1 MSLPTEFKLNTGAS
15 IPAIGLGTWQAKPGE
30 VGQAVLHAL
39 KCGYRHLD
47 CAFIYQ
53 NEKEVGEA
61 IKASGI
67 PREEIFITSK
77 VSVSPYHIPLL
88 MEVITSGAIAD
99 VKQVEHL
106 PAQRRCRAG
115 ADVEGSPDGLSG
127 SVFGALAGVHS
138 RLVPNETSA
147 LFPTNPDGTRAVD
160 RSWNQQDTW
169 RQMEELYRAGKVKAI
184 GVSNFSIPYLEHLEK
199 TWTVVPAVN
208 QVELH
213 PYCPQHKLKKWCE
226 DKGILLEAYC
236 PLGSTNSPLLSDPEI
251 GAIAAKY
258 NVSPATILIS
268 YQVNRGCVVLPKSV
282 NPSRIE
288 ENFKVIPLAKEDME
302 VLEGMAAKG
311 KQQRVNTPA
320 WGHDLGFDDWY
331 GPGNKNAPK

>member
-1 MSLPTEFKLNTGAS
+1 MSVPTEFKLNTGAS
-15 IPAIGLGTWQAKPGE
+15 IPAVGLGTWQAKPGE

-47 CAFIYQ
+47 CALIYQ

-77 VSVSPYHIPLL
+77 VWNTYQDNVAASL
-88 MEVITSGAIAD
+88 
-99 VKQVEHL
+99 
-106 PAQRRCRAG
+106 AQTLK
-115 ADVEGSPDGLSG
+115 DLQTDYLD
-127 SVFGALAGVHS
+127 LYLVHWPV

-169 RQMEELYRAGKVKAI
+169 RQMEELYKAGKVKAI

-226 DKGILLEAYC
+226 DKGIVLEAYC
-236 PLGSTNSPLLSDPEI
+236 PLGSTNSPLLKDPEI
-251 GAIAAKY
+251 GAIAEKY
-258 NVSPATILIS
+258 KVSPATILIS
-268 YQVNRGCVVLPKSV
+268 YQVNRGCIVLPKSV

-302 VLEGMAAKG
+302 VLEGMAARG

>member
-77 VSVSPYHIPLL
+77 VWNTYQPNV
-88 MEVITSGAIAD
+88 A
-99 VKQVEHL
+99 
-106 PAQRRCRAG
+106 AG
-115 ADVEGSPDGLSG
+115 LEQTLKDLQTDYLD
-127 SVFGALAGVHS
+127 LYLVHWPV